1 MVEELPSMHKVS
13 IQSLV
18 PQKNIQKKSKMH
30 NKRIDFNIPKCE
42 KVIDPLTI
50 HSGFLVPLK
59 IYMYKCSAV
68 TITDCSCRGY
78 RFG

>member
-1 MVEELPSMHKVS
+1 MVEELPSMHKVL

-18 PQKNIQKKSKMH
+18 PQKIYKKSKMH
-30 NKRIDFNIPKCE
+30 NKRIDVNIPKCE

-50 HSGFLVPLK
+50 PSGFLVPLK

-68 TITDCSCRGY
+68 TITDCSCRGC